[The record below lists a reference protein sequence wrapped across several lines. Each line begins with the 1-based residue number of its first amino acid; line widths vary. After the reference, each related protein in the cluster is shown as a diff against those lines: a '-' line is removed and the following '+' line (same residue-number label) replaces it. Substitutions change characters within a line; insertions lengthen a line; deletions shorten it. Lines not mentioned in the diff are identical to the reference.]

1 MDKKLLAL
9 LNLASLSP
17 AEAAL
22 TKIPAGFEV
31 IAQGQQEYIEVY
43 FSGKN
48 LGKYYAMVNLDTV
61 TFLDPASLY
70 NKLELDVDDQKIAHI
85 VKEKLS
91 QPLARHGELA
101 CGYVRTDSGCGF
113 LNTDTLEIIYN
124 DEESSATLFINPQW
138 NSAFDAKSLYL
149 NPDKNT
155 VNAFIHQQDINVLA
169 QDDYQSLSI
178 QGNGALGIT
187 ENSYIGAHWNFNG
200 YDADDVSDS
209 NADVSDLY
217 YRYDFLRRY
226 YVQAGRMDNRTL
238 FNAQGGNFTFN
249 FLPLGAIDGM
259 RIGSTLSYLN
269 QAQSQQGTPVMV
281 LLSRNS
287 RVDAYRNEQLLG
299 SFYLNSGSQF
309 IDTSSFP
316 PGSYSVA
323 LKVYENNQLTRTELV
338 PFTKTG
344 GLTDG
349 NAQWFLQAG
358 KTTSQA
364 SDDESS
370 AYQLGVRLPLHPQYE
385 LYAGLANADNVSA
398 FELGNDWTANLGGAG
413 NLAISASVFRN
424 DDGGKGDMQQANWS
438 NSGWPTLGFYRTNSD
453 GDACA
458 TDSRESY
465 NALSCYESISATV
478 SQNFVGWNMMLG
490 YSRTQ
495 NNTDDSLRW
504 DKQQSFE
511 NNYLRQTT
519 AQSIS
524 ETVQLSAS
532 RAFVMRDWILST
544 SVGVFHRNDNG
555 GDNDDNGLYL
565 SFSLSDTPTMDS
577 NNNSHSTNV
586 STDYRYSD
594 QDGDQ
599 TSWQLSH
606 TFYNDSFSH
615 KELGVTVGGLNTDT
629 INSAV
634 NGRWDGQYGNVYA
647 TVSDSYDRKNHDH
660 LSAFTGT
667 YSSTLAVSRYGVNL
681 GASGTDDLLGAVLVD
696 VKGFSEQD
704 EESQDL
710 QLEARVAGS
719 RTLQLGQSDSVL
731 FPYPGFQSGFVEVND
746 SSQGNQQGTTNIIN
760 GAGNRELMLLPGKL
774 RYREVSAS
782 FNYNYIGRLL
792 LPASVE
798 KFPLVGLNSAMLLVA
813 EDGGFTLEI
822 NGSEKELYLL
832 SGQQFLKCPLSVVK
846 KRASIRYSGD
856 VTCSV
861 VTYSQLPE
869 SIQVQ
874 AQLKQPKLRGNVQT
888 APNVTSE
895 ITYDLANG
903 RADYYFWNEEPPPEV
918 SYSTTF
924 SFFQCSYPD
933 SQQTC
938 TSAGNTSVVQ
948 IYLTEKRS
956 GMRWPVKLK
965 GYMTVQVWEDGPC
978 KGWYDKKRLDDGTGY
993 QCKDTINNVGYLA
1006 KTKVLTLYIEQ
1017 EEMKK
1022 LPIGGLWEGK
1032 VKLHFS
1038 YPATDYQ
1045 ADIKLNVL
1053 DPNHIDV
1060 FFPEFAHAT
1069 PRVQLDLHPTGSV
1082 NGSNYAQDLT
1092 MLDMCLYD
1100 GFNGNAIS
1108 YEIMLKDEG
1117 RPAAGRR
1124 DGDFSIYRQGGTT
1137 TDEGERI
1144 DYRVKMYNPE
1154 TGGQIDVR
1162 NNENMVWN
1170 SINLKRVRPVV
1181 LPGIRYAVMC
1191 VPTPLTLAVDKFS
1204 VMDKQA
1210 GYYMGK
1216 LSVIFTPSLPTIN

>member
-9 LNLASLSP
+9 LILASLSP
-17 AEAAL
+17 AEATL

-43 FSGKN
+43 FSGKS

-209 NADVSDLY
+209 NADISDLY

-358 KTTSQA
+358 KTTSQV

-385 LYAGLANADNVSA
+385 LYAGLANADDVSA
-398 FELGNDWTANLGGAG
+398 FELGNNWTADLGGVG

-438 NSGWPTLGFYRTNSD
+438 NPGWPTLGFYRTNSD
-453 GDACA
+453 GDACT

-490 YSRTQ
+490 YTRTQ

-586 STDYRYSD
+586 STDYRYS
-594 QDGDQ
+594 
-599 TSWQLSH
+599 
-606 TFYNDSFSH
+606 
-615 KELGVTVGGLNTDT
+615 
-629 INSAV
+629 
-634 NGRWDGQYGNVYA
+634 
-647 TVSDSYDRKNHDH
+647 
-660 LSAFTGT
+660 
-667 YSSTLAVSRYGVNL
+667 
-681 GASGTDDLLGAVLVD
+681 
-696 VKGFSEQD
+696 EQD

-792 LPASVE
+792 LPAAVK
-798 KFPLVGLNSAMLLVA
+798 KFPIVGLNSAMLLVA

-888 APNVTSE
+888 AQ
-895 ITYDLANG
+895 
-903 RADYYFWNEEPPPEV
+903 RAVAP
-918 SYSTTF
+918 
-924 SFFQCSYPD
+924 
-933 SQQTC
+933 
-938 TSAGNTSVVQ
+938 
-948 IYLTEKRS
+948 
-956 GMRWPVKLK
+956 
-965 GYMTVQVWEDGPC
+965 
-978 KGWYDKKRLDDGTGY
+978 
-993 QCKDTINNVGYLA
+993 
-1006 KTKVLTLYIEQ
+1006 
-1017 EEMKK
+1017 
-1022 LPIGGLWEGK
+1022 
-1032 VKLHFS
+1032 
-1038 YPATDYQ
+1038 
-1045 ADIKLNVL
+1045 
-1053 DPNHIDV
+1053 
-1060 FFPEFAHAT
+1060 
-1069 PRVQLDLHPTGSV
+1069 
-1082 NGSNYAQDLT
+1082 
-1092 MLDMCLYD
+1092 
-1100 GFNGNAIS
+1100 
-1108 YEIMLKDEG
+1108 
-1117 RPAAGRR
+1117 
-1124 DGDFSIYRQGGTT
+1124 
-1137 TDEGERI
+1137 
-1144 DYRVKMYNPE
+1144 
-1154 TGGQIDVR
+1154 
-1162 NNENMVWN
+1162 
-1170 SINLKRVRPVV
+1170 
-1181 LPGIRYAVMC
+1181 
-1191 VPTPLTLAVDKFS
+1191 
-1204 VMDKQA
+1204 
-1210 GYYMGK
+1210 
-1216 LSVIFTPSLPTIN
+1216 

>member
-9 LNLASLSP
+9 LILASLSP
-17 AEAAL
+17 AEATL

-43 FSGKN
+43 FSGKSI
-48 LGKYYAMVNLDTV
+48 GKYYAMVNLDTV

-358 KTTSQA
+358 KTTSQV

-385 LYAGLANADNVSA
+385 LYAGLANADDVSA
-398 FELGNDWTANLGGAG
+398 FELGNNWTADLGGVG
-413 NLAISASVFRN
+413 NLAISASVFR
-424 DDGGKGDMQQANWS
+424 
-438 NSGWPTLGFYRTNSD
+438 
-453 GDACA
+453 
-458 TDSRESY
+458 
-465 NALSCYESISATV
+465 
-478 SQNFVGWNMMLG
+478 
-490 YSRTQ
+490 
-495 NNTDDSLRW
+495 
-504 DKQQSFE
+504 
-511 NNYLRQTT
+511 
-519 AQSIS
+519 
-524 ETVQLSAS
+524 
-532 RAFVMRDWILST
+532 
-544 SVGVFHRNDNG
+544 
-555 GDNDDNGLYL
+555 
-565 SFSLSDTPTMDS
+565 
-577 NNNSHSTNV
+577 
-586 STDYRYSD
+586 
-594 QDGDQ
+594 
-599 TSWQLSH
+599 
-606 TFYNDSFSH
+606 
-615 KELGVTVGGLNTDT
+615 
-629 INSAV
+629 
-634 NGRWDGQYGNVYA
+634 
-647 TVSDSYDRKNHDH
+647 
-660 LSAFTGT
+660 
-667 YSSTLAVSRYGVNL
+667 
-681 GASGTDDLLGAVLVD
+681 
-696 VKGFSEQD
+696 
-704 EESQDL
+704 
-710 QLEARVAGS
+710 S

-792 LPASVE
+792 LPAAVK
-798 KFPLVGLNSAMLLVA
+798 KFPIVGLNSAMLLVA

-888 APNVTSE
+888 AQ
-895 ITYDLANG
+895 
-903 RADYYFWNEEPPPEV
+903 REV
-918 SYSTTF
+918 A
-924 SFFQCSYPD
+924 P
-933 SQQTC
+933 
-938 TSAGNTSVVQ
+938 
-948 IYLTEKRS
+948 
-956 GMRWPVKLK
+956 
-965 GYMTVQVWEDGPC
+965 
-978 KGWYDKKRLDDGTGY
+978 
-993 QCKDTINNVGYLA
+993 
-1006 KTKVLTLYIEQ
+1006 
-1017 EEMKK
+1017 
-1022 LPIGGLWEGK
+1022 
-1032 VKLHFS
+1032 
-1038 YPATDYQ
+1038 
-1045 ADIKLNVL
+1045 
-1053 DPNHIDV
+1053 
-1060 FFPEFAHAT
+1060 
-1069 PRVQLDLHPTGSV
+1069 
-1082 NGSNYAQDLT
+1082 
-1092 MLDMCLYD
+1092 
-1100 GFNGNAIS
+1100 
-1108 YEIMLKDEG
+1108 
-1117 RPAAGRR
+1117 
-1124 DGDFSIYRQGGTT
+1124 
-1137 TDEGERI
+1137 
-1144 DYRVKMYNPE
+1144 
-1154 TGGQIDVR
+1154 
-1162 NNENMVWN
+1162 
-1170 SINLKRVRPVV
+1170 
-1181 LPGIRYAVMC
+1181 
-1191 VPTPLTLAVDKFS
+1191 
-1204 VMDKQA
+1204 
-1210 GYYMGK
+1210 
-1216 LSVIFTPSLPTIN
+1216 

>member
-9 LNLASLSP
+9 LILASLSP

-61 TFLDPASLY
+61 TFLDPTSLY

-1191 VPTPLTLAVDKFS
+1191 VPTPLTLAVEKFS

>member
-9 LNLASLSP
+9 LILASLSP

-113 LNTDTLEIIYN
+113 LNTDTLEIIFN

-309 IDTSSFP
+309 IDTTSFP

-438 NSGWPTLGFYRTNSD
+438 NPGWPTLGFYRTNSD

-888 APNVTSE
+888 AQ
-895 ITYDLANG
+895 
-903 RADYYFWNEEPPPEV
+903 REV
-918 SYSTTF
+918 A
-924 SFFQCSYPD
+924 P
-933 SQQTC
+933 
-938 TSAGNTSVVQ
+938 
-948 IYLTEKRS
+948 
-956 GMRWPVKLK
+956 
-965 GYMTVQVWEDGPC
+965 
-978 KGWYDKKRLDDGTGY
+978 
-993 QCKDTINNVGYLA
+993 
-1006 KTKVLTLYIEQ
+1006 
-1017 EEMKK
+1017 
-1022 LPIGGLWEGK
+1022 
-1032 VKLHFS
+1032 
-1038 YPATDYQ
+1038 
-1045 ADIKLNVL
+1045 
-1053 DPNHIDV
+1053 
-1060 FFPEFAHAT
+1060 
-1069 PRVQLDLHPTGSV
+1069 
-1082 NGSNYAQDLT
+1082 
-1092 MLDMCLYD
+1092 
-1100 GFNGNAIS
+1100 
-1108 YEIMLKDEG
+1108 
-1117 RPAAGRR
+1117 
-1124 DGDFSIYRQGGTT
+1124 
-1137 TDEGERI
+1137 
-1144 DYRVKMYNPE
+1144 
-1154 TGGQIDVR
+1154 
-1162 NNENMVWN
+1162 
-1170 SINLKRVRPVV
+1170 
-1181 LPGIRYAVMC
+1181 
-1191 VPTPLTLAVDKFS
+1191 
-1204 VMDKQA
+1204 
-1210 GYYMGK
+1210 
-1216 LSVIFTPSLPTIN
+1216 